1 MRQTNAPVRIK
12 IKCITNNLIYLP
24 LNNIFIYNAFTRL
37 ARLSTLFLLCFM
49 FFVNLIVSYFYYTL
63 CIEEIVSLSNQVK
76 IGVSNKYSYTREQYK
91 ALVDGTI
98 ALVRIPWI
106 SIPMVARSRY
116 MNVLSNISR
125 QFESDTADATIRKQP
140 YGILL
145 SGPPGSGKTTLAIK
159 LAQHLLRTMGEIPSA
174 DKIVTLNETD
184 EYQSEYRSDHKVVIF
199 DDLDQE
205 QAAVGNPKN
214 PYRKIIDFINNIRKT
229 ALNPNLEMK
238 GSVQIQPDIVIIT
251 TNNVLQTNSS
261 LDQICGCSQWVKFP
275 GAIMRRLKSNICA
288 DFRDG
293 ERIYGYLSKTYP
305 RRITSGKST
314 TYMSLFNEI
323 DIDDLFT
330 LVEKDFIDHM
340 NDQDSFIKYV
350 NDSFEPTVKE
360 SPSRMLL
367 QHMSLSIPMT
377 IKDLFRGW
385 NWNKD
390 DLVAHASQGEDSL
403 NLGLEDEKS
412 IDQQINFQPYID
424 EYSLSDYF
432 NRIDLTN
439 VKITEDE
446 PYLSPQAQFYIRH
459 HSRKGGIGYD
469 KDVFEY
475 LINQPEQYKD
485 QNYAIFSGGYI
496 EWQDR
501 SIYGVEKVHLLF
513 GNGPSFDPHRV
524 ALNLITLDEIK
535 IIYNIKQRQSLTTK
549 IKRKR
554 EAMYNRFD
562 HDDDEL
568 IAHSLTCQ
576 ETTSLVCYFMFL
588 FAPLS
593 MMIYYNI
600 AKMRDYMRISFKRHI
615 KATIAKQSLKSIN
628 IEDLSDKYD
637 EIIKHLQK
645 LEVLLSSDHCKSF
658 PKTIDILKQDKKDP
672 PSNNTVYSITDSDL
686 ELMDD
691 SEDILTSSSIFELS
705 SDSKDSS
712 IESLEPDGYPTPREC
727 QQAKSILYNFSCVD
741 RILQDELITSKKVL
755 ETKEPFI
762 SKILDKAFP
771 GSEGH
776 SCPSKAELK
785 AQQQAFIK
793 FKSQQPDNYILG
805 REVKLP
811 YIGSCDL
818 ILYNPSTN
826 ILVFLEAKKKKIKQA
841 EKQALARCKAFSKA
855 YPNLLY
861 SGYAYTSEG
870 SLKKVC

>member
-1 MRQTNAPVRIK
+1 
-12 IKCITNNLIYLP
+12 
-24 LNNIFIYNAFTRL
+24 
-37 ARLSTLFLLCFM
+37 M

-76 IGVSNKYSYTREQYK
+76 IGVSNKYSYTREQYR

-159 LAQHLLRTMGEIPSA
+159 LAQHLLRVMGEVPSA

-205 QAAVGNPKN
+205 QASVGTPKN

-251 TNNVLQTNSS
+251 TNNVLQTNND

-288 DFRDG
+288 DFQNG
-293 ERIYGYLSKTYP
+293 ERIYGYLSKSYP
-305 RRITSGKST
+305 RKISSGT
-314 TYMSLFNEI
+314 TTNYMSIFNEI
-323 DIDDLFT
+323 EIDDLFT

-340 NDQDSFIKYV
+340 NDQESFIKYV
-350 NDSFEPTVKE
+350 NDSFEPTIKE

-367 QHMSLSIPMT
+367 KHMSLSIPMT

-385 NWNKD
+385 NWKNNE
-390 DLVAHASQGEDSL
+390 LVAHASQDEDSHDL
-403 NLGLEDEKS
+403 ILEDEKS
-412 IDQQINFQPYID
+412 IDQQINFQHYID
-424 EYSLSDYF
+424 EHSLSDYF

-446 PYLSPQAQFYIRH
+446 PYLSPQAQFYIKH

-475 LINQPEQYKD
+475 LINECNPNRSEY
-485 QNYAIFSGGYI
+485 YAIFSGGYI
-496 EWQDR
+496 EW
-501 SIYGVEKVHLLF
+501 SSSTIYGVDKVHLLF
-513 GNGPSFDPHRV
+513 GNGPSFDPFRV
-524 ALNLITLDEIK
+524 ALNLISIDEIK

-549 IKRKR
+549 IRRKR
-554 EAMYNRFD
+554 EAMYKKFD

-568 IAHSLTCQ
+568 IAHSLSCQ

-588 FAPLS
+588 FTSLF

-600 AKMRDYMRISFKRHI
+600 AKMRDYMKVSFKRHI
-615 KATIAKQSLKSIN
+615 KATIAKQSPKSIN

-637 EIIKHLQK
+637 DIIRYLHK
-645 LEVLLSSDHCKSF
+645 LEVLLSSDQCKFYS
-658 PKTIDILKQDKKDP
+658 KTIDILKQPKEDP
-672 PSNNTVYSITDSDL
+672 PSDTTVYSITDSDL
-686 ELMDD
+686 ELVDD
-691 SEDILTSSSIFELS
+691 SDDVITTSSIFDLS
-705 SDSKDSS
+705 TDSKDSS
-712 IESLEPDGYPTPREC
+712 IESVEPDGYPTPKEC
-727 QQAKSILYNFSCVD
+727 QVAKSILYNFGCVD
-741 RILQDELITSKKVL
+741 YILQNELITSKKVL

-818 ILYNPSTN
+818 ILYNPLTN
-826 ILVFLEAKKKKIKQA
+826 ILVFLEAKNKKIKQA